1 MNYLNQLICESRVTE
16 MKALENLGVDE
27 YYMTLHTWIKII
39 DDKNKAVES
48 SGEAEKP
55 KSGKRKKLTNGG

>member
-39 DDKNKAVES
+39 EERNKAIDGGGEES
-48 SGEAEKP
+48 PKP
-55 KSGKRKKLTNGG
+55 GKRKKLK